1 MPTANIRS
9 YTTKGI
15 AALAVEIEVHI
26 SAGLPAFT
34 IVGMPETAVRESR
47 ERVRSAILN
56 SKFEFP
62 SRRITVNLAPA
73 DLPKQGGGF
82 DLPIALG
89 VLIATGQL
97 ASNTEKLSFCGE
109 LSLTGELRAVKGLLP
124 IALASDRD
132 ELSLVCPEDRLIE
145 LQLLHTSTIYPAS
158 NLLQVCSHIKG
169 FEKQIGRAH
178 V

>member
-9 YTTKGI
+9 YTTRGVH
-15 AALAVEIEVHI
+15 ALAVDIEVHI
-26 SAGLPAFT
+26 SSGLPAFT
-34 IVGMPETAVRESR
+34 IVGMAETAVRESR

-89 VLIATGQL
+89 ILIATNQL
-97 ASNTEKLSFCGE
+97 KVDRVDQFSFSGE
-109 LSLTGELRAVKGLLP
+109 LSLWGELRAIKALLP
-124 IALASDRD
+124 IAIASSEDDRRII
-132 ELSLVCPEDRLIE
+132 CPI
-145 LQLLHTSTIYPAS
+145 QSS
-158 NLLQVCSHIKG
+158 NDH
-169 FEKQIGRAH
+169 H
-178 V
+178 